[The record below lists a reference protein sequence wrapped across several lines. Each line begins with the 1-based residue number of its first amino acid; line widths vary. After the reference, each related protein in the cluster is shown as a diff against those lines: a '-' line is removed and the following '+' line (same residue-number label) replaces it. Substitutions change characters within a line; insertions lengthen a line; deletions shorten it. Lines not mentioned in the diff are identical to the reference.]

1 MTLMKTLNI
10 AALALLAVSLSLP
23 SVSLAEPVA
32 KAKKAASGMPAG
44 FRTLAI
50 GDSAPDFDLVGIDEE
65 KHTLKDYADA
75 DILMIAFLSNHC
87 PTSQAIEGRVKKLQ
101 KEFKGKGLR
110 IVAINPNDPAALR
123 PDELGYSKYNDSF
136 PEMKRHAKEQ
146 GFNFPYLYDGDTQ
159 AIAKAYGCL
168 ATPHVFIFDKER
180 KLRYQGRL
188 DDSRYA
194 DDTTVT
200 SPDARNAIEAMLAGK
215 AITVAETKPHG
226 CSTKWIEKRDGV
238 TADNEKWENGTVE
251 VESIDAKGLASLR
264 KNDTKKVRL
273 FNVWATWCGP
283 CVKEFP
289 ELVATSR
296 KFALRDFEFISISMD
311 DPATIADVKTFL
323 EKRNAIVPDTLK
335 ASLKAEGRKG
345 NAYIFNGA
353 NADALIQ
360 ALDPEWP
367 GPIPHT
373 LVVAPGGEVIFRH
386 NGVVD
391 GDELRE
397 KILAHMGKFY
407 VPEAKQ
413 AAATAT
419 KSSPAAAAPPTS
431 R

>member
-1 MTLMKTLNI
+1 MILPPPLKTFALTL
-10 AALALLAVSLSLP
+10 LALSLSTPTL
-23 SVSLAEPVA
+23 SLAEPAA
-32 KAKKAASGMPAG
+32 KTKKATSGMPEG
-44 FRTLAI
+44 FHTLAI
-50 GDSAPDFDLVGIDEE
+50 GDVAPDFDLVGIDEE

-75 DILMIAFLSNHC
+75 DILMVAFLSNHC
-87 PTSQAIEGRVKKLQ
+87 PTSQAVEERIKKLQ
-101 KEFKGKGLR
+101 KEFKSKGLR

-159 AIAKAYGCL
+159 ITAKAYGCL
-168 ATPHVFIFDKER
+168 ATPHVFIFDKEH

-188 DDSRYA
+188 DDSRYV
-194 DDTTVT
+194 DESTVT
-200 SPDARNAIEAMLAGK
+200 SPDARNAIEALLADK
-215 AITVAETKPHG
+215 PVTVAETKPHG
-226 CSTKWIEKRDGV
+226 CSTKWIDKRSQV
-238 TADNEKWENGTVE
+238 TEDDAKWENGTVE
-251 VESIDAKGLASLR
+251 VEPIDAKGIAALR
-264 KNDTKKVRL
+264 KNDTNKVRL

-289 ELVATSR
+289 DLVATSR

-311 DPATIADVKTFL
+311 DPATIADVKAFL
-323 EKRNAIVPDTLK
+323 EKKNAIVPDKLK

-345 NAYIFNGA
+345 NAYVFNGA
-353 NADALIQ
+353 NAEALIE

-373 LVVAPGGEVIFRH
+373 LVVAPGGEVIYRH
-386 NGVVD
+386 NGSVD
-391 GDELRE
+391 GEELRD
-397 KILAHMGKFY
+397 KILEYMGKYY

-413 AAATAT
+413 AAASTPT
-419 KSSPAAAAPPTS
+419 PAPAS